1 MGLHTGQ
8 GVLGGD
14 DYIGIDVNLAAR
26 IAAAAHGGQ
35 VLLSDAT
42 RVLTQRDL
50 PDGVALRDLGE
61 HRLRDIAHTEHLF
74 DVVIDGLPSDF
85 PPIRSLDVRPNNL
98 PLQLTSFVGRAD
110 EIAQAL
116 RLLADHRLV
125 TLTGPGGS
133 GKTRLAASGRERR
146 PASLR

>member
-1 MGLHTGQ
+1 MTALPTGTVTFLFTDIEGSTRLLLALGEEYRTVQDRHGEIVRAAFEANEGHVVRTEGDSFFATFRSPIDAVRGAINAQRNLSGNDWPDGVELRVRMGLHTGQ

-50 PDGVALRDLGE
+50 PDG
-61 HRLRDIAHTEHLF
+61 
-74 DVVIDGLPSDF
+74 
-85 PPIRSLDVRPNNL
+85 
-98 PLQLTSFVGRAD
+98 
-110 EIAQAL
+110 
-116 RLLADHRLV
+116 
-125 TLTGPGGS
+125 
-133 GKTRLAASGRERR
+133 
-146 PASLR
+146 